1 MKQKT
6 LTKSEMQVMNILWDM
21 QKGACVNDILER
33 CPEPKPAYATIATF
47 LKILTEKGFVD
58 HKKGKG
64 KQFIYT
70 PLLTKEKYRHQVMN
84 EVKGDFFA
92 GSIKSMFSYF
102 VKEEHLSAEDI
113 KEFLRI
119 LEEEEEETL

>member
-6 LTKSEMQVMNILWDM
+6 LTKSEMQVMNILWDL
-21 QKGACVNDILER
+21 QRGACVNDILEL
-33 CPEPKPAYATIATF
+33 CPDPKPAYATIATF
-47 LKILTEKGFVD
+47 LKILIEKGFVE

-70 PLLTKEKYRHQVMN
+70 PLLTKEKYRRQVMD
-84 EVKGDFFA
+84 EVKGDFFS

-119 LEEEEEETL
+119 LEEEEENQ

>member
-6 LTKSEMQVMNILWDM
+6 LTKSEMQVMNILWDL
-21 QKGACVNDILER
+21 QRGACVNDILER

-47 LKILTEKGFVD
+47 LKILTEKGFVE

-70 PLLTKEKYRHQVMN
+70 PLLTKEKYRRMVMD
-84 EVKGDFFA
+84 EVKGNFFS

-119 LEEEEEETL
+119 LEEEESL

>member
-6 LTKSEMQVMNILWDM
+6 LTKSEMQVMNILWDL
-21 QKGACVNDILER
+21 QRGACVNDILER

-47 LKILTEKGFVD
+47 LKILTEKGFVE

-70 PLLTKEKYRHQVMN
+70 PLLTKEKYRRMVMD
-84 EVKGDFFA
+84 EVKGDFFS

-119 LEEEEEETL
+119 LEEEESL

>member
-6 LTKSEMQVMNILWDM
+6 LTKSEMQVMNILWDL
-21 QKGACVNDILER
+21 QRGACVNDILER

-47 LKILTEKGFVD
+47 LKILTEKGFVE

-70 PLLTKEKYRHQVMN
+70 PLLTKEKYRRMVMD
-84 EVKGDFFA
+84 EVKGNFFS

-113 KEFLRI
+113 KVFLRI
-119 LEEEEEETL
+119 LEEEESL

>member
-6 LTKSEMQVMNILWDM
+6 LTKSEMQVMNVLWDL
-21 QKGACVNDILER
+21 QRGACVNDILER

-47 LKILTEKGFVD
+47 LKILTEKGFVE

-70 PLLTKEKYRHQVMN
+70 PLLTKEKYRRMVMD
-84 EVKGDFFA
+84 EVKGNFFS

-119 LEEEEEETL
+119 LEEEESL